1 MSQQNLFHNDWTPH
15 PGEYIKEELEAR
27 GWTQLDLAYIL
38 GRDKTY
44 VNQILSGK
52 VNVSPEMAKALGDA
66 FDVSAEMFINLQR
79 AYDLA
84 RSSNPDPGISKRAK
98 IQSQY
103 PIREMIKRGWLEDTD
118 AQLLEVQ
125 VARFFEQESI
135 EEVPYLAH
143 AAKKTLSLYEQN
155 DVPAA
160 QVAWLFR
167 VKQLAKAIIVPK
179 YSSQKLKAALADL
192 SKMLA
197 TPEDARHV
205 PKVLMECGVR
215 FILVESLPQAKI
227 DGVCFWLDKDSP
239 VIGMSFRFDRIDHF
253 WFVLR
258 HEIEHVL
265 RKHGMDKEIID
276 ADIEGNQG
284 DLPEEEKI
292 ANEEAAAFCVPPDK
306 MESFI
311 KRKGS
316 IPYERDII
324 AFAKVNNR
332 HPGLVVGQLQHRLK
346 KYDYLRH
353 HQVKVRHFILPGSIA
368 DGWGQVLPL
377 D

>member
-15 PGEYIKEELEAR
+15 PGEYIKEELEER

-38 GRDKTY
+38 DRDKTY

-52 VNVSPEMAKALGDA
+52 VSISPEMAKALGDA
-66 FDVSAEMFINLQR
+66 FDVSAELFINLQR

-84 RSSNPDPGISKRAK
+84 RSNNPDPGISKRAK
-98 IQSQY
+98 IQSHY

-125 VARFFEQESI
+125 VARFFEQENI
-135 EEVPYLAH
+135 EEVPYMAH
-143 AAKKTLSLYEQN
+143 AAKKTPTLYEQ
-155 DVPAA
+155 DEIPPA

-167 VKQLAKAIIVPK
+167 VKQLAKAIAVPQ
-179 YSSQKLKAALADL
+179 YSCQKLKGALTDL
-192 SKMLA
+192 SKLLA

-205 PKVLMECGVR
+205 PKILAECGVR
-215 FILVESLPQAKI
+215 FILVEALPQSKI
-227 DGVCFWLDKDSP
+227 DGVCFWLEDSP
-239 VIGMSFRFDRIDHF
+239 VIGMSFRLDRIDHF

-276 ADIEGNQG
+276 AEIESSQD

-292 ANEEAAAFCVPPDK
+292 ANKEAAAFCVPPDK
-306 MESFI
+306 MEFFI

-316 IPYERDII
+316 IPYERDVV
-324 AFAKVNNR
+324 AFARLNNR
-332 HPGLVVGQLQHRLK
+332 HPGLVVGQIQHKLN
-346 KYDYLRH
+346 KYDYLRQY
-353 HQVKVRHFILPGSIA
+353 QVKIRHFILPGSMA
-368 DGWGQVLPL
+368 DGWGQILQV